1 MWLIETV
8 HISNSPAL
16 LSLVK
21 HPYRIFGLQRLVLLA
36 LQLESYAEGLDHVI
50 VLRYKFA
57 CTGECIRLSAS
68 SSPLHCGF
76 ILSSVWED

>member
-8 HISNSPAL
+8 HKSNFQAL

-21 HPYRIFGLQRLVLLA
+21 HPYRIFGLQRLTSLA
-36 LQLESYAEGLDHVI
+36 LQLENYAEGLDHVI

-57 CTGECIRLSAS
+57 CTSECVRLS
-68 SSPLHCGF
+68 SSPLQCGF
-76 ILSSVWED
+76 ILSPVWED

>member
-50 VLRYKFA
+50 VLK
-57 CTGECIRLSAS
+57 
-68 SSPLHCGF
+68 
-76 ILSSVWED
+76 